1 LIGLLAPGTGELK
14 LCAVRHIPLPG
25 IQARRAVNLP
35 ALRFEMAGTR
45 KRRTLIEPGIA
56 AAITLIAVCIGAA
69 EGCGHSGGSSPSA
82 SADAAVP
89 AAVVQVRRTPLSNT
103 LSIAGEFLPYQE
115 VELHAK
121 VAGYIRNINVDIGD
135 RVRKGQVLA
144 VLEIPELV
152 AQLQAAAAGVR
163 HSEEEITHAQNEV
176 TRAEADHAALHAAAT
191 RLKQASEARPGLIA
205 EQELDDATAKDR
217 STEAQVE
224 SAKSALAA
232 SRQQLQVSQADQ
244 QHYAA
249 LSEYSRITAPFDGV
263 VTWRYADTGAL
274 VQAGTSNATSM
285 PVVKLSQVNVLRLRI
300 PVPESLAA
308 SVHDGE
314 PADIRVKATDEHFSG
329 KVIRSTDSLD
339 TSTRTMQTEVDVP
352 NQDYKLTPGMYAEV
366 SLRVQNDPNALT
378 LPLQALNRG
387 EDKTTV
393 LLVNSQNQVEVREI
407 HTGIEGSN
415 RIQILSGLNEG
426 DRVIVGNL
434 SKYRPGQ
441 RVDPKISAMADE
453 KYTAEGAQ

>member
-1 LIGLLAPGTGELK
+1 MRKKPSL
-14 LCAVRHIPLPG
+14 V
-25 IQARRAVNLP
+25 QA
-35 ALRFEMAGTR
+35 
-45 KRRTLIEPGIA
+45 GIA
-56 AAITLIAVCIGAA
+56 AAIALIAVCVGAA
-69 EGCGHSGGSSPSA
+69 EGCGHSGGSSPFV
-82 SADAAVP
+82 SADAP
-89 AAVVQVRRTPLSNT
+89 PRAAVVQVRRAPLSNT

-152 AQLQAAAAGVR
+152 AQLEAASAGVR
-163 HSEEEITHAQNEV
+163 HSQDEITHAQNEV
-176 TRAEADHAALHAAAT
+176 SRAEAEYAALHAAAT
-191 RLKQASEARPGLIA
+191 RLRQASEARPGLIA

-224 SAKSALAA
+224 SAKSALSA
-232 SRQQLQVSQADQ
+232 SRQQLEVSQADR

-263 VTWRYADTGAL
+263 VTWRYADTGSL
-274 VQAGTSNATSM
+274 IQAGTSNASSM

-314 PADIRVKATDEHFSG
+314 PADIRVKATDERFSG

-339 TSTRTMQTEVDVP
+339 RSTRSMQVEVDVP
-352 NQDYKLTPGMYAEV
+352 NHDYKLTPGMYADV

-378 LPLQALNRG
+378 LPLQAINRG
-387 EDKTTV
+387 EGKTTV
-393 LLVNSQNQVEVREI
+393 LLVNTQNHVEEREI
-407 HTGIEGSN
+407 HTGIEGSD

-434 SKYRPGQ
+434 GEFRAGQ
-441 RVDPKISAMADE
+441 HVDPKMSTMADE
-453 KYTAEGAQ
+453 KYTAEQGAH